1 MVNNIIKDFK
11 KGIVELGAESVEKLV
26 EESVKIVEPIITAKE
41 LLGNISPM
49 SEEEMSKKKNKDEHE
64 KEEELKKIRSQFAGR
79 SIENEMQELRN
90 KKEREDRER
99 ESLIE
104 KNKKIEADQKAYVLD
119 ADYNSSSTNHG
130 KRKNPFRKKSEPDA
144 SQMSQTTE
152 FKGKIN

>member
-90 KKEREDRER
+90 KKEREERER

-119 ADYNSSSTNHG
+119 ADYNSSSANHG